1 MRHGLAL
8 PQFGRHAKPA
18 AITSFVRRAEDLG
31 YRSFWVGDRI
41 LTPVDPSDL
50 YPDGGT
56 PDHPYPDEFTTFLDP
71 IVTLAAAATAAHHSR
86 LGMSV
91 LNAPWYNPVLLA
103 RSLTSLDNLTGGRL
117 DCGFGTGWLRD
128 EYTTV
133 NVSWD
138 DRGARLDEILDVLTT
153 IWTQNPAEHHG
164 KYFVLP
170 RSHVDL
176 RPVSPGGP
184 PVLLGGWAPKA
195 MERIG
200 RRAAGWLPLYGT
212 PPEILDQLWHQPGP
226 RFATTRA
233 TGQPQTRHNHRRPR
247 RRNRQRRENRDGRR
261 VLRPALRHRLTR
273 RSPRDRRPTRNQDR
287 HQLTAASIVNLGGG
301 LVAGMIG
308 GSSVWRVEGAGLVD
322 ATSSSL

>member
-8 PQFGRHAKPA
+8 PQFGRHAKPT
-18 AITSFVRRAEDLG
+18 AITSFVRHAEDLG
-31 YRSFWVGDRI
+31 YRSFWVSDRV

-50 YPDGGT
+50 FPDGGT

-71 IVTLAAAATAAHHSR
+71 IVTLTAAATAASHSR
-86 LGMSV
+86 LGMST

-128 EYTTV
+128 EYTAV
-133 NVSWD
+133 NVPWG
-138 DRGARLDEILDVLTT
+138 DRGARLDEILDVLNT

-164 KYFVLP
+164 THFALP
-170 RSHVDL
+170 RSHFDL

-184 PVLLGGWAPKA
+184 PVLLGGWAPTV

-212 PPEILDQLWHQPGP
+212 PPEILDQLWHSA
-226 RFATTRA
+226 RRA
-233 TGQPQTRHNHRRPR
+233 ADNAGRDPASL
-247 RRNRQRRENRDGRR
+247 RRELRVNPKPGTTIDDLAAVADNADKAGMDG
-261 VLRPALRHRLTR
+261 VFFDLHFTTASPHEALE
-273 RSPRDRRPTRNQDR
+273 
-287 HQLTAASIVNLGGG
+287 TAAHL
-301 LVAGMIG
+301 ATKIG
-308 GSSVWRVEGAGLVD
+308 IS
-322 ATSSSL
+322 T